1 MRCPDVTTSLRDV
14 PAQLCLIALSSL
26 AGVAVIF
33 GFKALDSTNTT
44 KENSGAW
51 VRSETLSLEMH

>member
-1 MRCPDVTTSLRDV
+1 MTASLRDV